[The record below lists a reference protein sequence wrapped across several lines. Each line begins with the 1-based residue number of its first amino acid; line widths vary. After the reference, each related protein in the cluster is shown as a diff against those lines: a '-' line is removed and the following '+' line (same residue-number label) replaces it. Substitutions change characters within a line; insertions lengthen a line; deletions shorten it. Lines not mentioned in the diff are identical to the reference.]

1 MAINKQNLIPLNQR
15 SAEERH
21 RITSE
26 GGKASAAARKKKK
39 MLSEYLNV
47 ALNSPIRN
55 EKVLQYT
62 IDNFEF
68 KEDDLN
74 HNACIVGGLI
84 EAAVKGNV
92 EAIKLIREMTNDK
105 PLPDEEVKAKVKIPA
120 ELVGKIFTELNF
132 YVTKRKYLDYW
143 LKGRSWFNK
152 IFVCCIKGYRR
163 D

>member
-15 SAEERH
+15 SAEERR

-74 HNACIVGGLI
+74 HNACVVRRTYRSGSKRQCRSNK
-84 EAAVKGNV
+84 VNQ
-92 EAIKLIREMTNDK
+92 RNDK
-105 PLPDEEVKAKVKIPA
+105 
-120 ELVGKIFTELNF
+120 
-132 YVTKRKYLDYW
+132 R
-143 LKGRSWFNK
+143 
-152 IFVCCIKGYRR
+152 
-163 D
+163 